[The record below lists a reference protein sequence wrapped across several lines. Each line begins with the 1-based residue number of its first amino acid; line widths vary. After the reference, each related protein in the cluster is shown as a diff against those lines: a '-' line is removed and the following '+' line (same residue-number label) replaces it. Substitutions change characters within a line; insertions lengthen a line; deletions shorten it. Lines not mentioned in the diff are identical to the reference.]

1 LLLGVNVPENY
12 IVLDMQTEQRLFM
25 VTQAD
30 DDAYNI
36 MAKNE
41 HIFLKLVESKKEFLI
56 GGIKQ

>member
-1 LLLGVNVPENY
+1 MNVPENY

-30 DDAYNI
+30 DDAYNL